1 MSCLRECTP
10 RAGRT
15 NTDRLT
21 CHRLR
26 LLEENAHIGGTFLQP
41 PADLRQLRYFV
52 TIAEAGSL
60 TAAAARLHVAQQS
73 LSEQLRLVERRLGAQ
88 LLRRGPRGVTLTPVG
103 EALLPEARATLA
115 AADRAFEVATRAARG
130 ERDVLRVGV
139 LSSIANHLLPVVVR
153 RFSEHVPDVELRTE
167 ELPIAA
173 LVQRLHEGS
182 LDAGLSRAPLV
193 DDLRT
198 EDLMREPVAAVLP
211 LGHRLAGAES
221 LALGDL
227 AGEPWVLTARS
238 TWPPWH
244 RKYDRDF
251 AAAGFEPRVV
261 QRGTSPQNLLALVA
275 AGIGVTRLPLS
286 SRSLRDGGVVFV
298 PLRDESIAIAL
309 VTNPAARSPA
319 LDSLRELLR
328 SLSPEDVL
336 G

>member
-1 MSCLRECTP
+1 
-10 RAGRT
+10 
-15 NTDRLT
+15 
-21 CHRLR
+21 
-26 LLEENAHIGGTFLQP
+26 
-41 PADLRQLRYFV
+41 
-52 TIAEAGSL
+52 
-60 TAAAARLHVAQQS
+60 
-73 LSEQLRLVERRLGAQ
+73 
-88 LLRRGPRGVTLTPVG
+88 
-103 EALLPEARATLA
+103 
-115 AADRAFEVATRAARG
+115 
-130 ERDVLRVGV
+130 
-139 LSSIANHLLPVVVR
+139 
-153 RFSEHVPDVELRTE
+153 
-167 ELPIAA
+167 
-173 LVQRLHEGS
+173 
-182 LDAGLSRAPLV
+182 
-193 DDLRT
+193 
-198 EDLMREPVAAVLP
+198 MREPVAAVLP
-211 LGHRLAGAES
+211 VGHRLAGAES